1 MCTVLQHF
9 CKYKTNLKKF
19 YLNKNRVRKIRNES
33 KSLGSN
39 DDKYSFSLFMF
50 GGKTKIAFS
59 CSGNK
64 VINKTPYRHRI
75 SL

>member
-1 MCTVLQHF
+1 MNQNPLEV
-9 CKYKTNLKKF
+9 
-19 YLNKNRVRKIRNES
+19 
-33 KSLGSN
+33 N
-39 DDKYSFSLFMF
+39 DDKHSFSLFMF

-64 VINKTPYRHRI
+64 VINKTPCRHRI